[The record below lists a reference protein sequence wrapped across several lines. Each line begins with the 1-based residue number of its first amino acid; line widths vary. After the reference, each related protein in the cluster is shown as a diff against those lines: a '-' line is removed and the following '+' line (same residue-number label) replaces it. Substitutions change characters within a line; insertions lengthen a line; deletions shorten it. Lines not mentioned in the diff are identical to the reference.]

1 MSDDPRLGPG
11 EGAALPPQDDGD
23 TVAPPAQARGFL
35 ITIRGTTPNAG
46 GARFID
52 STLVKR
58 LKSIDAATAYKAQVA
73 FYVHDAEIA
82 AANARVPQAAPGT
95 GGFDAEDADA
105 RRVLSLPYSTWALAA
120 EAWAS
125 EPAECGALA
134 RRGVAEVAAGEPAKM
149 EEPDSAAASSPK
161 RVPTPT
167 TIRLFPARRSPVTP
181 SSRCWWRLCW
191 IPPRQ
196 RRPATTAW
204 RRHQREGEID
214 RQVHP

>member
-95 GGFDAEDADA
+95 GGFDAEDADLGVGGGGMGIGA
-105 RRVLSLPYSTWALAA
+105 GGMWGAG
-120 EAWAS
+120 EAW
-125 EPAECGALA
+125 
-134 RRGVAEVAAGEPAKM
+134 RGGGGRWGAGEDGGAGFGGGEQPKEGPDPNDDPFIPGEKITGDTQFTVLVAVVLDPPA
-149 EEPDSAAASSPK
+149 PAPAGDDSVAAASAG
-161 RVPTPT
+161 R
-167 TIRLFPARRSPVTP
+167 
-181 SSRCWWRLCW
+181 
-191 IPPRQ
+191 
-196 RRPATTAW
+196 
-204 RRHQREGEID
+204 
-214 RQVHP
+214 